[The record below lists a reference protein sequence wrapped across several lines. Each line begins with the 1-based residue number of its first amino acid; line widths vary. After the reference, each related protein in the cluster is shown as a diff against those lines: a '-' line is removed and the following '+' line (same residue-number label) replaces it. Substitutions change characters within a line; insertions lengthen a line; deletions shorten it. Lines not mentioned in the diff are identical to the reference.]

1 MKVVLQHEIELDHK
15 HGLIDLWSVV
25 RTFTPE
31 KGDAEVTDL
40 GECTRPMLVLFQNS
54 KTVTYEIKPSR
65 SVVRFVTNYVN
76 GIATQ

>member
-25 RTFTPE
+25 RTDTPE
-31 KGDAEVTDL
+31 KGDAVITNL
-40 GECTRPMLVLFQNS
+40 GECTKPMLDLFINS

-65 SVVRFVTNYVN
+65 SVIRFVTNYVK
-76 GIATQ
+76 GITPQ